1 MLARVINTLFKFL
14 TLLVIFTSIQVVN
27 GQRAHLPYQLKY
39 DVGQTIQPIFQ
50 GWSRNDDGSREM
62 HFGYLNRNY
71 SDEMHIPVG
80 ENNFIDMAGL
90 DNIQNQPTYF
100 QTRNNRDIFTVTVP
114 ADFGNREIV
123 WRLTTQ
129 GQTLEAIGWL
139 QAEWE
144 IDEYGGYTPDPEVLA
159 NQPPQLEVQS
169 ASSVRLPAALEL
181 TAQVTDD
188 GLPKPKP
195 EKEET
200 AVNEWNRTPLLTRP
214 ADALEVPT
222 NVPHLQTN
230 LRGTKQRAQPP
241 QDKLTVSYS
250 VWRGPANIVSEPIF
264 GEVLN
269 GEVATEIK
277 YSERGEYQLKVRAFD
292 GGKSAYQYI
301 SVNVE

>member
-1 MLARVINTLFKFL
+1 MLARVISILFKFV
-14 TLLVIFTSIQVVN
+14 TLLIIFISIQMVN
-27 GQRAHLPYQLKY
+27 AQRAHLPYQLKY

-50 GWSRNDDGSREM
+50 GWSRNDDGTREM

-169 ASSVRLPAALEL
+169 ASSVRLPAALKL

-195 EKEET
+195 EKKET
-200 AVNEWNRTPLLTRP
+200 TVNEWNRTPLLTRP
-214 ADALEVPT
+214 SDALEVPT

-230 LRGTKQRAQPP
+230 LRGTKERPQPP
-241 QDKLTVSYS
+241 KDKLTVSYT
-250 VWRGPANIVSEPIF
+250 VWRGPANISSDPVF
-264 GEVLN
+264 GEVLD
-269 GEVATEIK
+269 GQATTEIEF
-277 YSERGEYQLKVRAFD
+277 SEPGEYQLKVHAFD
-292 GGKSAYQYI
+292 GGKSAYEYI